1 MGFLSLALMLDL
13 LLLVMLLGLL
23 MVCFFV
29 VMLMLGLVSFLLC
42 GFLDDLCYLS
52 LLLGDVCM
60 FLFNG
65 FGSIGCN

>member
-52 LLLGDVCM
+52 LLLGDV
-60 FLFNG
+60 
-65 FGSIGCN
+65 